1 MKKYVLNYCEKLI
14 RNSHK
19 NVTEDEIEV
28 IMYGLEGLY
37 LTISK
42 LVIIFLLAWLFG
54 IFKEMLL
61 TLLFYNVVRVFAFG
75 MHASK
80 SWHCLLISSSFFLIG
95 PLLGMLFNIN
105 LYIKIIG
112 IVISLILI
120 IIYAPADTEKRPLIN
135 PKKRLKWKILSIIV
149 TIILC
154 SCIIIFNQYK
164 LSNYMLIGL
173 IEATSMVLPVTYKI
187 FGLPYNNYKTY
198 KEVG

>member
-14 RNSHK
+14 RNNHK

>member
-1 MKKYVLNYCEKLI
+1 MKKCVLNYCEKLI
-14 RNSHK
+14 RTNRK
-19 NVTEDEIEV
+19 NITSDEIEV

-42 LVIIFLLAWLFG
+42 LIIIFLLAWLLG

-61 TLLFYNVVRVFAFG
+61 TLLFYNAVRVFAFG

-95 PLLGMLFNIN
+95 PLLGLLFDINI
-105 LYIKIIG
+105 YIKIIG
-112 IVISLILI
+112 IIISLTLI

-135 PKKRLKWKILSIIV
+135 SKKRLRWKILSIVV
-149 TIILC
+149 TLIL
-154 SCIIIFNQYK
+154 SGCIIIFNQDK

-173 IEATSMVLPVTYKI
+173 IEATSMVLPITYKI

-198 KEVG
+198 KEV